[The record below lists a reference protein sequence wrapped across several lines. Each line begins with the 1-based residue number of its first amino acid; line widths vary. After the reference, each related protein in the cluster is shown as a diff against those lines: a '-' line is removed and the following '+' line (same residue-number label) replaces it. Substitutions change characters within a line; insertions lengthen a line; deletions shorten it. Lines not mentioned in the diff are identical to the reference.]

1 MMRREGA
8 GEEETNVKEDKVVN
22 DDDDDDDD
30 DKIHIHIQFYFKN
43 FQAMHI
49 FTVSLP

>member
-8 GEEETNVKEDKVVN
+8 GKEEINVKEDKVVN
-22 DDDDDDDD
+22 YDDDDD

-43 FQAMHI
+43 F
-49 FTVSLP
+49 